1 MKKKLLII
9 VVAILVFMIIPNV
22 EAKEVSLDELYNGIN
37 FPVSSLPTWDFELD
51 SGDILTFERSNLKEI
66 YGYYTFDDK
75 VRVYINNELYNTNQQ
90 FTCDSEAR
98 ENCKYTVLSYEGI
111 TNEKPPRGK
120 NVKIAGT
127 IVYWTSSLNF
137 DINLY
142 YQYIDDVQ
150 KGVVYNNLFDAT
162 NDNPT
167 AYYEGETD
175 ILLSDPVRKGYKFLG
190 WYTSPDFEE
199 DTRVTMITKDEPD
212 ELVLYAKW
220 EKEEEN
226 IFTNPNTSSMFYIAM
241 GIVFILILGT
251 ALVIVYKYKKTGKD
265 E

>member
-9 VVAILVFMIIPNV
+9 VVAIFVFMITPNV
-22 EAKEVSLDELYNGIN
+22 EAKEVSLDELFNGIR
-37 FPVSSLPTWDFELD
+37 FPVNDTPTWDFELD
-51 SGDILTFERSNLKEI
+51 PGDVLTFDKSNI
-66 YGYYTFDDK
+66 SSHTQYTFHDK
-75 VRVYINNELYNTNQQ
+75 VSVYIDNKQYNTNQQ

-127 IVYWTSSLNF
+127 IVYWTSSLQF

-190 WYTSPDFEE
+190 WYTSPDFDEN
-199 DTRVTMITKDEPD
+199 TRVTMITKDEPD

-226 IFTNPNTSSMFYIAM
+226 IFTNPNTSSMIYIVI
-241 GIVFILILGT
+241 GIGIIVILGT
-251 ALVIVYKYKKTGKD
+251 VIVIVYKKNNNKVS
-265 E
+265 